1 LCIRDAGLFYFAR
14 TLKGKF
20 RKALLGEC
28 FVSDQEATEAFVF
41 SQVYLVAQGHFVVLL
56 GHFSLF
62 LFYCTLDC
70 ARVYVRLPLN
80 FIKNFSCCF
89 VFCDLVPFV
98 YCVLCEILALY
109 SLYSLF
115 SVDFD
120 ELGTVGLTS
129 FFTNMF
135 HYTTQFLKAEMR
147 TSYWTGVL
155 LMLLLKVNSFVV
167 IHFCSL
173 SLPLRLLHL
182 LILRRVHKLLGLA
195 LRLGD

>member
-1 LCIRDAGLFYFAR
+1 M
-14 TLKGKF
+14 KGKL

-28 FVSDQEATEAFVF
+28 FVSDQEATEALVF
-41 SQVYLVAQGHFVVLL
+41 SQVYLVAHGHFVVLF

-62 LFYCTLDC
+62 LFDCTLDC
-70 ARVYVRLPLN
+70 AGVYVQLPLN
-80 FIKNFSCCF
+80 FIKNFCCCF

-98 YCVLCEILALY
+98 YCVLCKILALY
-109 SLYSLF
+109 SLL

-120 ELGTVGLTS
+120 ELATVGLTS
-129 FFTNMF
+129 FFTNMI

-147 TSYWTGVL
+147 ASYWTCVL
-155 LMLLLKVNSFVV
+155 LMLLLKINAFVV
-167 IHFCSL
+167 IHVSSL

-182 LILRRVHKLLGLA
+182 LILRRVHKLLGLG